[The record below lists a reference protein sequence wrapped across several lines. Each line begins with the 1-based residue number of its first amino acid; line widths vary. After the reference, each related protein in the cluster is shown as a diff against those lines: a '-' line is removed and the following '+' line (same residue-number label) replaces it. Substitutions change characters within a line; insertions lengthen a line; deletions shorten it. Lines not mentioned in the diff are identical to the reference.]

1 MIRTKTQ
8 RLLDLI
14 VLRLAGGQTEGGPI
28 AAVLNTFG
36 TCVGETSD
44 PIAHCQDNRSMS
56 IRTRITGRSKA
67 KGIKDK
73 C

>member
-44 PIAHCQDNRSMS
+44 PIAHC
-56 IRTRITGRSKA
+56 
-67 KGIKDK
+67 
-73 C
+73 